1 MAAKAA
7 EFVPRKAVTYGPF
20 FRHAAEPKELNS
32 SLLPHLAKCRPALSE
47 DAPFF
52 TPAGQQVP
60 SAPGSVA
67 DCSYGR
73 AMTEASQQTAEGLS
87 EYYQQA
93 MDLVRPLSLRLPSPY

>member
-7 EFVPRKAVTYGPF
+7 EFVPRRAVTYVRSLVSPSWDWTDFPPF
-20 FRHAAEPKELNS
+20 
-32 SLLPHLAKCRPALSE
+32 LAMRRPALSE

-52 TPAGQQVP
+52 TPAGQQQAP

-67 DCSYGR
+67 DSSYGR
-73 AMTEASQQTAEGLS
+73 AMAEASQQTAEGLS

-93 MDLVRPLSLRLPSPY
+93 MDLVRPSQSLQDSY